1 MANVFPV
8 DYPRPDTAL
17 QLETTQSSRFSIL
30 FRDGRYPMVLGT
42 TNVYRTQRIFTRD
55 PNTVESVIDPTD
67 TRLYEDLRRH
77 VQTAVEITLTRY
89 ALRIIW
95 PQTVTIGDIQNAG
108 ILVFEFEWPL
118 VGYGSHLLDST
129 RSGPRPPRRTQG

>member
-17 QLETTQSSRFSIL
+17 QLETSYRSRFSIL
-30 FRDGRYPMVLGT
+30 FRNERFPLVLST
-42 TNVYRTQRIFTRD
+42 TNVYRTQHIITSD

-77 VQTAVEITLTRY
+77 VRTAVEIKITQY
-89 ALRIIW
+89 ALTIIW
-95 PQTVTIGDIQNAG
+95 PQTVTICDIQNAG
-108 ILVFEFEWPL
+108 RLVFEFEWPR
-118 VGYGSHLLDST
+118 VGYGSHLLDSA